1 MRCGNCWGYL
11 GASKLDNATN
21 QRATAVDV
29 NFKLNGAGRSVA
41 LVCYRVLLERDMI
54 KAVVG
59 VETEVKWVNE
69 DDEELNRYLYIVIDV
84 PGILRHGDRITLPT
98 PLDYDIDFL
107 QDFKVRFCSIVGELL
122 LVYGETQNHYMDQ
135 EMHDD
140 LLRIGYTVEKPDILL
155 AAQKA
160 LLR

>member
-1 MRCGNCWGYL
+1 
-11 GASKLDNATN
+11 
-21 QRATAVDV
+21 
-29 NFKLNGAGRSVA
+29 
-41 LVCYRVLLERDMI
+41 MI

-122 LVYGETQNHYMDQ
+122 LVYGKTQNHYMDQ
-135 EMHDD
+135 EIHDD
-140 LLRIGYTVEKPDILL
+140 LLRIGYAVEKPAILL
-155 AAQKA
+155 AAQKS